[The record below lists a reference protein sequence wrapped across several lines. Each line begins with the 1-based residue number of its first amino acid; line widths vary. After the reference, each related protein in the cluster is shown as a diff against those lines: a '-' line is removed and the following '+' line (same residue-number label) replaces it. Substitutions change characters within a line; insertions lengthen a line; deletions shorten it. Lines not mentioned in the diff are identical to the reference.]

1 MPRKRKLTDDENADI
16 NNDIDVNNDVDDDS
30 DVQNEVTKNKRKK
43 CQAPDC
49 TSLAVSGGRKGYCK
63 AHGGGKRCQHPDCTF
78 SAVSGGL
85 PGYCKAHGC
94 FH

>member
-43 CQAPDC
+43 CQTPEC
-49 TSLAVSGGRKGYCK
+49 TSLAAR
-63 AHGGGKRCQHPDCTF
+63 GGGLTF
-78 SAVSGGL
+78 SPL
-85 PGYCKAHGC
+85 IFCH
-94 FH
+94 FIQHI